1 VAKRPAGVRR
11 HVRAAWFDL
20 RVAGVLGRL
29 VLVLAVALIAVTAAP
44 AAAAPEPAFQTCRDR
59 AFAPDATRGW
69 RHPLGGR
76 VTTRL
81 GRARHAAADAVE
93 PDAAAVV
100 LRAKF
105 AYGKLSKDLEGESVR
120 IWIDDCAGWHL
131 VGDAITDDDGRIA
144 VALPAGVIDAPGVYE
159 VRYQVHGDRST
170 TTARVWLLP
179 AGTRIVVA
187 DLDGTLTTGDRELV
201 HELVDGHR
209 ARPAPAAAALTT
221 AHAERGHV
229 VVYLTGRP
237 YLLARRTR
245 AWLDDLGFAA
255 GPVIIAD
262 RIRQAVPSK
271 GGVGAFK
278 RARIAALIGKGYVID
293 GAYGNAST
301 DISAYLGGG
310 VAAGATWIIGE
321 HGGKRG
327 THAVTG
333 GWTARAADVAAMAA
347 VAQPFAR

>member
-1 VAKRPAGVRR
+1 VVRG
-11 HVRAAWFDL
+11 HVRARWFDL

-29 VLVLAVALIAVTAAP
+29 VLAVALVGIVVA
-44 AAAAPEPAFQTCRDR
+44 AAAAPAEAAEPAFQTCRDR
-59 AFAPDATRGW
+59 AFTPDATRGW
-69 RHPLGGR
+69 RHWFAGR
-76 VTTRL
+76 VTPKL
-81 GRARHAAADAVE
+81 GRARHAAADAIE
-93 PDAAAVV
+93 PDPAAVV

-105 AYGKLSKDLEGESVR
+105 AYGRLSKDLQGESVR

-187 DLDGTLTTGDRELV
+187 DVDGTLTTGDRELV
-201 HELVDGHR
+201 HELADGHR
-209 ARPAPAAAALTT
+209 AKPAPSAAALTT

-262 RIRQAVPSK
+262 RLRQAFPSK

-278 RARIAALIGKGYVID
+278 RARIAELIGKGYVID

-301 DISAYLGGG
+301 DIGAYLGGG
-310 VAAGATWIIGE
+310 VAAAATWIIGE

-333 GWTARAADVAAMAA
+333 GWAARVADVAAMTA
-347 VAQPFAR
+347 VAQPFAH